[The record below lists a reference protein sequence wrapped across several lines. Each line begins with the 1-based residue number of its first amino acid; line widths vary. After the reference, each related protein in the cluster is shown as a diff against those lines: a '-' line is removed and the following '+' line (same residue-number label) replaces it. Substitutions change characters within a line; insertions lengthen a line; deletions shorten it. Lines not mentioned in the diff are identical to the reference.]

1 MEGTDTDWGR
11 AQEPP
16 PRWRAL
22 LDRALLGGR
31 TGEHAQVNADRA
43 GRGDSAYPS
52 GGHNGQLGA
61 NGYPDA
67 NGYPEGGNRYG
78 YDEDAPSRRGYPE
91 SGPDGDRFGTPV
103 PPPDNPLPRRPHRT
117 PSSSS
122 YGAAVN
128 GRQHDPAQ
136 PSPMPQP
143 PGRPAPGP
151 LDGGPA
157 RRPGYPP
164 PGPTYGSPPV
174 QPPPMAPGPDE
185 AAPPFE
191 SRYAALDPRFSP
203 VQPGRYPAGPPV
215 PQAAPPPPPVPQA
228 APQAPPMAPP
238 SAPQPPAPAP
248 PPGADQ
254 RYGGPPQAYGAP
266 ERDYPQ
272 ASRYSILC
280 PPGYVPPP
288 LPPTTTPAASPAPLP
303 AVAPVAEPPAVQ
315 GRFQAK
321 NVGFLGNAA
330 PEPPA
335 RPAVDQETERAASVL
350 KRDFGGP
357 RVMAFANP
365 KGGVHKTTA
374 TVLASAAIGSVRGK
388 GVLAW
393 DDNELRGTL
402 GLRAGSARHARTVR
416 HLISELAQIEI
427 AHGAELLDRLDDFL
441 RHASDG
447 SYDVLAGEENPRFAQ
462 RLDQHTVRR
471 VLELLRRTHDV
482 ICVDTGNNV
491 ESVNWQTVLQAADQL
506 VVTTVPREDAAF
518 TADWML
524 DLLDDV
530 GMSDLVSNAVTLISC
545 PTPGKSPLLDDLE
558 KHFKT
563 RTRAVAI
570 VPYDPALETG
580 ASIEYHQLQPET
592 RNAWLRATSMML
604 EPFAR

>member
-1 MEGTDTDWGR
+1 VEGTDTDWGR

-31 TGEHAQVNADRA
+31 TGEHAQVNADRT
-43 GRGDSAYPS
+43 GRGAPGDPAYPAN
-52 GGHNGQLGA
+52 GHNGHPGA
-61 NGYPDA
+61 TAYPDA
-67 NGYPEGGNRYG
+67 NGYTEGGNRYNAPNG
-78 YDEDAPSRRGYPE
+78 YSEGRNYFDPAPSGGPGYE
-91 SGPDGDRFGTPV
+91 
-103 PPPDNPLPRRPHRT
+103 PPPPPPENPLPRRPHRT
-117 PSSSS
+117 PTSPS

-128 GRQHDPAQ
+128 GRQE
-136 PSPMPQP
+136 
-143 PGRPAPGP
+143 
-151 LDGGPA
+151 
-157 RRPGYPP
+157 
-164 PGPTYGSPPV
+164 PV
-174 QPPPMAPGPDE
+174 QPPPMPPRPQQDPGMPRRPAYPPAGSGYGGQSVQPPPVGPGPDE
-185 AAPPFE
+185 QESFE
-191 SRYAALDPRFSP
+191 SRYAALDSRYGSAPP
-203 VQPGRYPAGPPV
+203 ARYPANPPS
-215 PQAAPPPPPVPQA
+215 APVPQA
-228 APQAPPMAPP
+228 APQP
-238 SAPQPPAPAP
+238 PPAPAP
-248 PPGADQ
+248 
-254 RYGGPPQAYGAP
+254 QAA
-266 ERDYPQ
+266 
-272 ASRYSILC
+272 
-280 PPGYVPPP
+280 
-288 LPPTTTPAASPAPLP
+288 
-303 AVAPVAEPPAVQ
+303 AVAPVAEPRYGAAPVAYPAPPERDAPTVGSRYSILSPPGYTPPPPPPATPAAVPAPPPVVEPQTVPQ
-315 GRFQAK
+315 GVYQAK
-321 NVGFLGNAA
+321 AVAFLGNT
-330 PEPPA
+330 PEPA
-335 RPAVDQETERAASVL
+335 RSALDLETERAASVL
-350 KRDFGGP
+350 KRDLGGP
-357 RVMAFANP
+357 RVLAFANP

-374 TVLASAAIGSVRGK
+374 TVLASAAVGSVRGK

-427 AHGAELLDRLDDFL
+427 THGAELLDRLDDFL

>member
-31 TGEHAQVNADRA
+31 TGEHAQVNADRT
-43 GRGDSAYPS
+43 GRGAPGDPAYPAN
-52 GGHNGQLGA
+52 GHNGHPGA

-67 NGYPEGGNRYG
+67 NGYPEGGNRYNAPNG
-78 YDEDAPSRRGYPE
+78 YSEGRNYFDPAPPGGPGYEPA
-91 SGPDGDRFGTPV
+91 
-103 PPPDNPLPRRPHRT
+103 PPPENPLPRRPQRT

-128 GRQHDPAQ
+128 GRQE
-136 PSPMPQP
+136 
-143 PGRPAPGP
+143 
-151 LDGGPA
+151 
-157 RRPGYPP
+157 
-164 PGPTYGSPPV
+164 PV
-174 QPPPMAPGPDE
+174 QPPPVPSRDQGMPRRPAYPPSGGAYGGGPSLQPPPVAPGPDE
-185 AAPPFE
+185 QE
-191 SRYAALDPRFSP
+191 SRYAALDSRYGSAPP
-203 VQPGRYPAGPPV
+203 ARYPANPPAPPV
-215 PQAAPPPPPVPQA
+215 PQTP
-228 APQAPPMAPP
+228 
-238 SAPQPPAPAP
+238 PQPPAEP
-248 PPGADQ
+248 
-254 RYGGPPQAYGAP
+254 RYGAAAVPQAYAAP
-266 ERDYPQ
+266 PETRDLPPIE
-272 ASRYSILC
+272 SRYSILS
-280 PPGYVPPP
+280 PPGYTPPP
-288 LPPTTTPAASPAPLP
+288 PPPSAPAA
-303 AVAPVAEPPAVQ
+303 APVAPPPPEPEQP

-321 NVGFLGNAA
+321 SVGFLGNA
-330 PEPPA
+330 PEPA
-335 RPAVDQETERAASVL
+335 RPALDVETERAISVL
-350 KRDFGGP
+350 KRDLGGP
-357 RVMAFANP
+357 RVLAFANP

-374 TVLASAAIGSVRGK
+374 TVLASAAVGSVRGK

-427 AHGAELLDRLDDFL
+427 THGAELLDRLDDFL